1 MKKASTKIPR
11 AADLDIPELTREQ
24 LGRGV
29 RGKYYKHFTQG
40 SNVVILRPEVQKA
53 FPTSEAVN
61 EALLG
66 LLTLTEQTARITGRV
81 PKRPL
86 PRKRAAA

>member
-1 MKKASTKIPR
+1 MKKASTKT
-11 AADLDIPELTREQ
+11 ADLEIPELTREQ
-24 LGRGV
+24 LGQGV
-29 RGKYYKHFTQG
+29 RGKYHKRYLQS

-66 LLTLTEQTARITGRV
+66 LLTLTEQTARITGRA
-81 PKRPL
+81 KRPV
-86 PRKRAAA
+86 PRKRALA